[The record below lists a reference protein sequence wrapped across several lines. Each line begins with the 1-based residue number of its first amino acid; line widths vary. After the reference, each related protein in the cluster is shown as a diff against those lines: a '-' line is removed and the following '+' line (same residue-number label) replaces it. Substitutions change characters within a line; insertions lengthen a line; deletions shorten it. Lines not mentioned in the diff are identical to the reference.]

1 MAIREVL
8 DAFQLVGDV
17 DGDHRHRLEHCLLLE
32 NKSIKQ
38 MQKLNIHPSFHI
50 NHLYYYGEVLSESII
65 GDERT
70 ETILP
75 VKKAEDE
82 GLTYSIHADQ
92 PMFESNP
99 LALIH
104 TTVNRK
110 TRGGKSIGAY
120 NRVSVESALKAVT
133 INAAWQIKM
142 EDKIGSIKVGKYA
155 DFVILAENPFEV
167 SVDKIKDIQVL
178 ETIVNGN
185 TIYRV
190 KHEGVR

>member
-1 MAIREVL
+1 M
-8 DAFQLVGDV
+8 
-17 DGDHRHRLEHCLLLE
+17 
-32 NKSIKQ
+32 
-38 MQKLNIHPSFHI
+38 
-50 NHLYYYGEVLSESII
+50 SESII

-142 EDKIGSIKVGKYA
+142 EDEIGSIQVGKYA
-155 DFVILAENPFEV
+155 DFVILDESPFEV
-167 SVDKIKDIQVL
+167 SIDKIKDIQVL

>member
-1 MAIREVL
+1 M
-8 DAFQLVGDV
+8 
-17 DGDHRHRLEHCLLLE
+17 H
-32 NKSIKQ
+32 
-38 MQKLNIHPSFHI
+38 KLNIHPSFHI

-75 VKKAEDE
+75 VKNAEHE
-82 GLTYSIHADQ
+82 GLIYSIHTDQ
-92 PMFESNP
+92 PMFESDP

-104 TTVNRK
+104 TAVNRK
-110 TRGGKSIGAY
+110 TRDGKSIGSY
-120 NRVSVESALKAVT
+120 NKVSVESALKAVT

-155 DFVILAENPFEV
+155 DFVILVENPFEV
-167 SVDKIKDIQVL
+167 SIDKIKDIQIL

-185 TIYRV
+185 TIFRL
-190 KHEGVR
+190 KDE